1 MGEKR
6 QSIISKILKRH
17 KARRDIAGAYRTFKR
32 ECGIKPALSEEL
44 FFKSCCAGLI
54 EDLGFI
60 PSTYPGD
67 AAAYL
72 KLRYEGKIPAGWP
85 TEKAKKETEAH

>member
-1 MGEKR
+1 MGGKR
-6 QSIISKILKRH
+6 QSLIFTVLKRH
-17 KARRDIAGAYRTFKR
+17 KTRREIARDYRIFKSR
-32 ECGIKPALSEEL
+32 CGVKPALSEVL
-44 FFKSCCAGLI
+44 FFKSCCAALI

-60 PSTYPGD
+60 PPNYPGD

-85 TEKAKKETEAH
+85 VEKKAEAH

>member
-1 MGEKR
+1 MGGNR
-6 QSIISKILKRH
+6 QSLIFKAYKRH
-17 KARRDIAGAYRTFKR
+17 KARREIARAYRTFRK
-32 ECGIKPALSEEL
+32 ECGVVPALSESL
-44 FFKSCCAGLI
+44 FFKLCCAALI

-60 PSTYPGD
+60 PPFYPGD

-85 TEKAKKETEAH
+85 TSKPEEAH